1 MIPQGSLDL
10 KLDGEKIHVA
20 EGQGG
25 LLSPGHREH
34 FLFSEDQKT
43 HHSWCAIHP
52 RALTQEIKEQ
62 LRAVRGP
69 IPFAGRMHTLL
80 EMSRR
85 PQSAS
90 LPEQPLHAG
99 FYLGLGLA
107 LMCDFAS
114 AVNDGRMSSSATEAV
129 LAKMETFIGRN

>member
-1 MIPQGSLDL
+1 MERRSTSQRGREFCSARGTASTSYFL
-10 KLDGEKIHVA
+10 KIRRLTIVG
-20 EGQGG
+20 
-25 LLSPGHREH
+25 
-34 FLFSEDQKT
+34 
-43 HHSWCAIHP
+43 AIHP

-69 IPFAGRMHTLL
+69 ILFAGRMHTLL